1 MAKVID
7 EKGKVGRPSTK
18 PVEKKKAYYV
28 NVVVKNPHLGTVS
41 NVLVSRDSK
50 NEAMFLLRRSSQ
62 GSDYLGYWDG
72 KSYVKENMN

>member
-28 NVVVKNPHLGTVS
+28 NVVV
-41 NVLVSRDSK
+41 
-50 NEAMFLLRRSSQ
+50 NEKFMFI
-62 GSDYLGYWDG
+62 
-72 KSYVKENMN
+72 

>member
-18 PVEKKKAYYV
+18 PVEKRKAYYV

-41 NVLVSRDSK
+41 NVLVSRDTK
-50 NEAMFLLRRSSQ
+50 NEAF
-62 GSDYLGYWDG
+62 
-72 KSYVKENMN
+72 